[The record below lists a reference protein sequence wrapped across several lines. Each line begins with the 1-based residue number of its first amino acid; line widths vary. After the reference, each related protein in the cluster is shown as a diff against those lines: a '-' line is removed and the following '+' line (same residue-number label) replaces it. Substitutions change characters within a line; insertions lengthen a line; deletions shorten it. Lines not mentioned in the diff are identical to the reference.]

1 MIEGRRRNF
10 LFAVLLLALV
20 LFNAPVLI
28 VMDAVGGGGYLPVL
42 LFVGWALVILLAAW
56 AMRGRVER

>member
-10 LFAVLLLALV
+10 LLAVLFLALV

-28 VMDAVGGGGYLPVL
+28 VMDALGGGGYLPVL
-42 LFVGWALVILLAAW
+42 LFAGWALVILLAAW